1 MTTGTDTG
9 AEAGRSEELRDDYR
23 RLAGL
28 HTPHAITRRLNE
40 GRWVEANLLLDGRL
54 TELEVAERV
63 GVEPTVI
70 ATVSSARR
78 CLQDYRWN
86 PDELKRCLDAA
97 KAG

>member
-9 AEAGRSEELRDDYR
+9 AEAGRSGELRDDYR
-23 RLAGL
+23 RLASL
-28 HTPHAITRRLNE
+28 PAPHAITRRLNE
-40 GRWVEANLLLDGRL
+40 GQWVEVNLLLDERL
-54 TELEVAERV
+54 EEFEVAERV

-97 KAG
+97 KTG